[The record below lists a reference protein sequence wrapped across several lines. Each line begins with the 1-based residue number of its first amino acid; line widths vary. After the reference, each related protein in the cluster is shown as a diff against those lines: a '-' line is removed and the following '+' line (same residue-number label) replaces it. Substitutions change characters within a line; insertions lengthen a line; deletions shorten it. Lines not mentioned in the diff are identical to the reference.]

1 VAEQH
6 HAPPGAVTS
15 AAAPSIE
22 SYLEAYVE
30 RLKAS
35 GCIRDPAVERA
46 FRRVRRDLFVERFY
60 VGQAGQGEDKQVYRT
75 VDYDPQHPTEEPL
88 RLIYADEA
96 LITRLSDNVGT
107 SSSSQPSLVAQ
118 MLHLL
123 ELRPGMRL
131 LEIGAGTGYNAALL
145 AESVGDASLVTTL
158 DIQAD
163 VVEQTRRNLARAGYG
178 AVRVLHRDG
187 FYGAPEGAPFE
198 RIVATVGCPEISP
211 RWVEQ
216 LAPSGFMLIPLRHAG
231 ANPLVRIWREGSAGD
246 TVVGRVVSFSGFM
259 AIQGA
264 LRVEGYYHGPPSPPD
279 AAEEERPLWPGLAA
293 PGAADPAPPQ
303 PPPGP
308 SPVGPVAPA
317 SGQVRD
323 GPAGERVSGPL
334 IDFWFFLGLRDART
348 RMFRWLNSFGV
359 ADPATRRSARI
370 EGGRLVGEPALL
382 SELDAHYQEWLRLGA
397 PSMTRFR
404 LHLVPAG
411 ADPVASVG
419 GPAANWTLPG
429 SYYHK
434 VFTLPQG

>member
-1 VAEQH
+1 MAEQQ

-35 GCIRDPAVERA
+35 SCIRDPAVERA

-187 FYGAPEGAPFE
+187 FHGAPEGAPFE

-231 ANPLVRIWREGSAGD
+231 ANPLVRIWR
-246 TVVGRVVSFSGFM
+246 
-259 AIQGA
+259 
-264 LRVEGYYHGPPSPPD
+264 
-279 AAEEERPLWPGLAA
+279 
-293 PGAADPAPPQ
+293 
-303 PPPGP
+303 
-308 SPVGPVAPA
+308 
-317 SGQVRD
+317 
-323 GPAGERVSGPL
+323 
-334 IDFWFFLGLRDART
+334 
-348 RMFRWLNSFGV
+348 
-359 ADPATRRSARI
+359 
-370 EGGRLVGEPALL
+370 
-382 SELDAHYQEWLRLGA
+382 
-397 PSMTRFR
+397 
-404 LHLVPAG
+404 
-411 ADPVASVG
+411 
-419 GPAANWTLPG
+419 
-429 SYYHK
+429 
-434 VFTLPQG
+434 